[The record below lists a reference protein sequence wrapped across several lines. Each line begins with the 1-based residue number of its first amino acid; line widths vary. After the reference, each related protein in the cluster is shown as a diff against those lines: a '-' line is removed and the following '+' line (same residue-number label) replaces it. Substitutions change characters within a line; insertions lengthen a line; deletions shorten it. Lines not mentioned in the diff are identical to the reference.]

1 MGAIVRKRIAS
12 PQSPIPN
19 PQSPIPNPR
28 SPLLMRITFLGTG
41 TSVGVP
47 MIGCDCEVCLS
58 DDPRDK
64 RLRTGLMVENDGRRM
79 VIDVSADF
87 RQQALREKIDRL
99 DALLITHCH
108 ADHIF
113 GLDDIR
119 PINFRRGP
127 VPVYGSE
134 DTWRGLR
141 RVFSYIF
148 DREHVGGGLPQLL
161 PHVIEG
167 AFETCGLRVTP
178 VPVVHGKGEVTG
190 FRFGDARAQAAFITD
205 CNLIPDESL
214 EKLRG
219 LDLLIIDALR
229 YKPHPT
235 HLHVEQSLAY
245 VAELK
250 PRRALLTHIGHDIKY
265 KEASRR
271 LPENVGLAYDGLSVE
286 L

>member
-1 MGAIVRKRIAS
+1 
-12 PQSPIPN
+12 
-19 PQSPIPNPR
+19 
-28 SPLLMRITFLGTG
+28 MRITFLGTG

-47 MIGCDCEVCLS
+47 MIGCDCEVCRS

-64 RLRTGLMVENDGRRM
+64 RLRTGLMVEMKAENGERRM

-87 RQQALREKIDRL
+87 RQQALRENIDRL

-108 ADHIF
+108 ADHVF

-119 PINFRRGP
+119 PINFRHCAGP
-127 VPVYGSE
+127 VYASEGS
-134 DTWRGLR
+134 WRGLR

-148 DREHVGGGLPQLL
+148 EREHIGGGLPQLI
-161 PHVIEG
+161 PTVIEG
-167 AFETCGLRVTP
+167 EFETCGLRVTP
-178 VPVVHGKGEVTG
+178 VPVIHGKSEVTG
-190 FRFGDARAQAAFITD
+190 FRFGGAQAQAAFITD
-205 CNLIPDESL
+205 CNMIPDDSM

-235 HLHVEQSLAY
+235 HLHIEQSLAY
-245 VAELK
+245 IAELK
-250 PRRALLTHIGHDIKY
+250 PRRALLTHIGHDVKHAD
-265 KEASRR
+265 ASRR
-271 LPENVGLAYDGLSVE
+271 LPENVDLAYDGLSVE